1 MERTDL
7 TRERRRLWRVTFL
20 IIGALVAGIVFL
32 SSDGSDVALPDFL
45 PSQRMLAF
53 GLVGIAITFM
63 AYAIDSERKLT
74 RLALGL
80 LAERSE
86 RLTLAE
92 AGAEQRDF
100 ISITAHELRTP
111 LTVIKGFVATLAA
124 REGIIDADRRGRYL
138 QIVNDQADR
147 LARLVDDLM
156 EVSRIDA
163 GRLSLAAEPLEVP
176 ALIAGLVDAHEKWQG
191 RVRVTSATV
200 PAISADLRRIEAVI
214 VNLVEN
220 ALKYSDGDVDVS
232 VRQPADGDVAIA
244 VRDAGRGI
252 APEELDGL
260 FQKFHRLPEAA
271 EGDVPGTG
279 LGLYIVRALVEAHG
293 GTVDV
298 ASTVGRGSTFT
309 VTLPVTH
316 SLQATA

>member
-1 MERTDL
+1 MERTDV

-20 IIGALVAGIVFL
+20 IIGALVAGVVFL
-32 SSDGSDVALPDFL
+32 AAGGTTVALPDFM
-45 PSQRMLAF
+45 PSQRVLAL
-53 GLVGIAITFM
+53 GLVGIALTFM
-63 AYAIDSERKLT
+63 AYAIDAERKLT

-92 AGAEQRDF
+92 EGAEQRDF

-124 REGIIDADRRGRYL
+124 REGVIDADRRGRYL
-138 QIVNDQADR
+138 QIVNDQTDR

-163 GRLSLAAEPLEVP
+163 GRLSLAEEPVEMP
-176 ALIAGLVDAHEKWQG
+176 SLIAGLVDAHESWHA
-191 RVRVTSATV
+191 RVRVTSTTV
-200 PAISADLRRIEAVI
+200 PPITADLRRIEAIV

-220 ALKYSDGDVDVS
+220 ALKYSDSDVDIS
-232 VRQPADGDVAIA
+232 VRRTADGDVALA

-252 APEELDGL
+252 APDAIGGL
-260 FQKFHRLPEAA
+260 FQKFHRLPEAE

-293 GTVDV
+293 GTVGV
-298 ASTVGRGSTFT
+298 VSTVGRGSTFT
-309 VTLPVTH
+309 VTLPAART
-316 SLQATA
+316 LQITA